1 MELMRLLDELATTV
15 EQARAMP
22 MSSSCIV
29 NRPQVLGLIGQ
40 IDSLLPR
47 ELREA
52 EHLLA
57 SADQVVQDARAEAAT
72 ILADAHAERERLVT
86 DHEVYLAA
94 IRAADEVR
102 EQAESEARRMR
113 AEVDDYVDRKLANFE
128 VALQRTLDAVVTGR
142 ERIGE
147 RAADDQSGPGRP
159 MRGPVLPDS

>member
-1 MELMRLLDELATTV
+1 MELMRLLDELASTV

-29 NRPQVLGLIGQ
+29 NRPHLLGLIEQ

-57 SADQVVQDARAEAAT
+57 SADQVIQDARAEAAGV
-72 ILADAHAERERLVT
+72 LADAHAERERLVT
-86 DHEVYLAA
+86 EHEVYLAA
-94 IRAADEVR
+94 IHAADEVR
-102 EQAESEARRMR
+102 EQAEGEARVMR

-147 RAADDQSGPGRP
+147 RAGDDQPGPGRP
-159 MRGPVLPDS
+159 MRGPVLPDA